1 MHLQL
6 WARWPQETGNRFSK
20 ILHTVIPGDQISIP
34 TALGIWSATFEFIF
48 HGEDIFLQSTSYTD
62 FATHCSINIIWFVLF
77 QCSTFWCAVGCWY
90 PQHIQILIK
99 ADCTIS
105 SVQVS
110 AWVLI
115 CSKMQGPDCSSG
127 GEKCEPERCLPQQIF
142 ALHSELLFT
151 LQM

>member
-1 MHLQL
+1 MCLQL
-6 WARWPQETGNRFSK
+6 QARWPPETANRFSK

-34 TALGIWSATFEFIF
+34 TAMGTWSATFEFIY
-48 HGEDIFLQSTSYTD
+48 HAEDVFLHSISYTD
-62 FATHCSINIIWFVLF
+62 FSTHCWINIIWLVLF
-77 QCSTFWCAVGCWY
+77 QCSTFRCAVGCWY
-90 PQHIQILIK
+90 PRHIQILIK

-115 CSKMQGPDCSSG
+115 CSKMQGPDCSRGREQYESD
-127 GEKCEPERCLPQQIF
+127 RYLPQQIF

-151 LQM
+151 L